1 MSMSLMIEQLAAA
14 GARVAGELA
23 ALHEGGQ
30 VHGAVDAGH
39 VVLQPPAAVEL
50 RPNVGGNGDVGPY
63 HDVAALGHLLL
74 EAMGADD
81 PAAAL
86 RLLLNGRDRTGWRR
100 FIPAPAGASPA
111 ARLRELAMEA
121 AAATA
126 TGPTA
131 AEVASKLGHL
141 AQGGSGWAQRLATPP
156 SRVRN
161 GAVVAMAA
169 AALVG
174 LSILWSPA
182 GGGQASPRT
191 EPRPAPAVASAP
203 TARQRTAAPAPS
215 AVAEA
220 PPRPAPRLWPSP
232 QADGACPDAGP
243 LGADVDGDGCPE
255 AVEVEAG
262 VIRAGW
268 RRWAVGSA
276 GDVVAL
282 GDWNCDGATTP
293 AVLRP
298 QTGGVFVFDLWAPSA
313 EPHAARPVRVVP
325 GAVGLEARGCGHA
338 AVLLSDRSVLV
349 VATRAAR

>member
-14 GARVAGELA
+14 GARLAGELA
-23 ALHEGGQ
+23 ALHERGH
-30 VHGAVDAGH
+30 VHGAVDAEH

-50 RPNVGGNGDVGPY
+50 RPNVGGNRDAAPE

-74 EAMGADD
+74 EAMAADD

-86 RLLLNGRDRTGWRR
+86 RLFLNGRDRTGWRR
-100 FIPAPAGASPA
+100 FLPAASASPA
-111 ARLRELAMEA
+111 ARLRELATEA

-131 AEVASKLGHL
+131 AEVARKLGHL
-141 AQGGSGWAQRLATPP
+141 VQGGSGWAQRLATP
-156 SRVRN
+156 SSGVRN
-161 GAVVAMAA
+161 GAIVVVAT

-174 LSILWSPA
+174 LSILRSPA
-182 GGGQASPRT
+182 GGGQASSRP
-191 EPRPAPAVASAP
+191 EPRPAPTVASAP
-203 TARQRTAAPAPS
+203 TAQQRTEAPAPS

-220 PPRPAPRLWPSP
+220 PPRPAPRLWPPP
-232 QADGACPDAGP
+232 QADGPCPDAGP
-243 LGADVDGDGCPE
+243 LSADVDGDGCPE
-255 AVEVEAG
+255 AVKVEAG

-298 QTGGVFVFDLWAPSA
+298 ETGGVFVFDLWAPSA

-349 VATRAAR
+349 VATGAAR